1 MKVVR
6 WLLLTL
12 WLMGTGGAEAR
23 SLSPEGFS
31 RYGVILERAPF
42 GRTPETPE
50 PSTPVTPADS
60 FTSYIRLTAM
70 VQGKDGVIRLG
81 FVNKRE
87 GDQTFVVAVGER
99 VDDFEVLDADL
110 EFELAR
116 VRKGNEVQ
124 WLSLRS
130 AGPAQPPPN
139 WAEGRLP
146 SAAPSTP
153 SPSSLSSSPVNVP
166 LPLDRRQSRYAAI
179 RRAQLDREREAEE
192 RRREAQRAELLRP
205 PPPDDEE
212 DTEEDAAALA
222 LQIAQA
228 NQALEAADDEEK
240 DDSETI
246 DVPVLPPDDD
256 EEDAAEEE
264 DEETALREAEIQAHL
279 QRYQMELIRQG
290 LPPLPVRL
298 TPENDEALV
307 REGVLP
313 PLPEAPTEGDETDEE
328 E

>member
-12 WLMGTGGAEAR
+12 WLMGTGGAEGR

-31 RYGVILERAPF
+31 RYGIILERAPF

-50 PSTPVTPADS
+50 PSSPVTPADS

-70 VQGKDGVIRLG
+70 VRGEDGVIRLG

-87 GDQTFVVAVGER
+87 KDQTLVVAVGER

-110 EFELAR
+110 ELELAR

-130 AGPAQPPPN
+130 AGPAQPPPG
-139 WAEGRLP
+139 WTERRLP

-212 DTEEDAAALA
+212 DAEEDAAALA

-228 NQALEAADDEEK
+228 NQALEADDEEE

-246 DVPVLPPDDD
+246 HVPVQPPDDD
-256 EEDAAEEE
+256 EDDAEEGE

-290 LPPLPVRL
+290 LPPLPIRL
-298 TPENDEALV
+298 TPENDDTLV

-313 PLPEAPTEGDETDEE
+313 PLPEAPTEGNEPDEE